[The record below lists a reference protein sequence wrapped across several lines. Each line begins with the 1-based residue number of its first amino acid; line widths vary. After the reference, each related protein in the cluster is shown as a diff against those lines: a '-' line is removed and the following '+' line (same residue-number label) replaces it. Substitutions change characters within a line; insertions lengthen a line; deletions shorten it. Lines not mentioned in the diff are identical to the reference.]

1 MGRMGSLSGGQ
12 PYTEDSA
19 SEMAA
24 LLSSTSLPFLSTH
37 PHFPTHLLSF
47 LIFFLLPLSIYAEQ
61 QRITVK
67 PEVTAYNV
75 ALPPSQPGQKCDCW
89 WRRSYEV
96 HSGKQ
101 VIIYIKVSALSSVS
115 FSTPMPLRRTTTGWV
130 ACSG

>member
-75 ALPPSQPGQKCDCW
+75 ALPPLPNQVKNVTVGGDAVMKC
-89 WRRSYEV
+89 
-96 HSGKQ
+96 
-101 VIIYIKVSALSSVS
+101 
-115 FSTPMPLRRTTTGWV
+115 TV
-130 ACSG
+130 ANR